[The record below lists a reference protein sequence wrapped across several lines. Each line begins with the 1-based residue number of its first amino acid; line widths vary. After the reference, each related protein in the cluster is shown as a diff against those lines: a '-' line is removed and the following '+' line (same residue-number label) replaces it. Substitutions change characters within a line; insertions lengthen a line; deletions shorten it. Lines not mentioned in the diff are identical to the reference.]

1 MPSLTVLVDGVVP
14 PARIVIGCPSTVDGW
29 GGWTVEKLKVET
41 QRRLLDIYHLD
52 QAVATITDEAGGTLY
67 GPDKLSDLGAW
78 PHGLRGGGAIEG

>member
-52 QAVATITDEAGGTLY
+52 QAVATITDEAGVVVGAGVSLRNCANACVTSS
-67 GPDKLSDLGAW
+67 SDC
-78 PHGLRGGGAIEG
+78 